1 MKMNFSNRLLMISR
15 KNLKNM
21 VQVMKT
27 VVEAVRK
34 YEYANHCKTKLR
46 KKHISNMKRNIT
58 VQTIVDLM
66 HCTKN
71 KERKGNN

>member
-34 YEYANHCKTKLR
+34 YEYANHCKIKLR
-46 KKHISNMKRNIT
+46 KKTHQQHEEKYYSANY
-58 VQTIVDLM
+58 
-66 HCTKN
+66 C
-71 KERKGNN
+71 